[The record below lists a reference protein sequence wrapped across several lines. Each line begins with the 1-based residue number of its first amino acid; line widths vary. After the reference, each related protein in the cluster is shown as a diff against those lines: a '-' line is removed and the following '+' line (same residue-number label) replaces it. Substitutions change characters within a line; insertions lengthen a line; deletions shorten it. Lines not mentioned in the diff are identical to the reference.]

1 MLIHS
6 KRGQTVETGNH
17 IVAIYSDKDAELDEA
32 FEFLKSGLE
41 KNEIIML
48 IIDDIS
54 KDEIR
59 KKINAEWNVD
69 ADTLEKN
76 GHLIIKTTPE
86 WYFPYA
92 QPSVH
97 KLNTVWISM
106 IDYPHIKGKNGV
118 RVFADMSAFFR
129 YGFVRELILYE
140 STLEKEFDFPF
151 TMICA
156 YKSKDIETLNQTQQN
171 TLIRHHHLMWK

>member
-1 MLIHS
+1 MLVRT
-6 KRGQTVETGNH
+6 KRCHTVETGNH
-17 IVAIYSDKDAELDEA
+17 IAVVYSHKDEELEEA

-48 IIDDIS
+48 IMDDIS

-59 KKINAEWNVD
+59 KKINNEWNVD
-69 ADTLEKN
+69 ANTLEKN
-76 GHLIIKTTPE
+76 GYLIIKTTPE

-92 QPSVH
+92 PPSVH

-106 IDYPHIKGKNGV
+106 IDYPYIKRKNGV
-118 RVFADMSAFFR
+118 RVFTDMSAFFR

-156 YKSKDIETLNQTQQN
+156 YKSKDFETLNQKQQN
-171 TLIRHHHLMWK
+171 MLIEHHHLMWK

>member
-1 MLIHS
+1 MLVCTKRCHS
-6 KRGQTVETGNH
+6 VETGNH
-17 IVAIYSDKDAELDEA
+17 IAIVYSDKDKELEEA
-32 FEFLKSGLE
+32 FEFLKFGLE

-48 IIDDIS
+48 ITDDLS

-59 KKINAEWNVD
+59 KKINTEWNVN

-86 WYFPYA
+86 WYFPYG

-106 IDYPHIKGKNGV
+106 IDYPYIKGKNGV
-118 RVFADMSAFFR
+118 RVFADMSAFFK
-129 YGFVRELILYE
+129 YGYMRELILYE

-156 YKSKDIETLNQTQQN
+156 YKSEDIETLDQKQQN
-171 TLIRHHHLMWK
+171 TLIKHHRLTWK

>member
-1 MLIHS
+1 MLVRT
-6 KRGQTVETGNH
+6 KRCHTVETGNH
-17 IVAIYSDKDAELDEA
+17 LGIVYSDKYTEFEEA
-32 FEFLKSGLE
+32 LEFLKHGLE

-48 IIDDIS
+48 ITDDFT

-59 KKINAEWNVD
+59 KKINAQWNVD
-69 ADTLEKN
+69 ANTLEQN
-76 GHLIIKTTPE
+76 GFLIIKTTSE
-86 WYFPYA
+86 WYFLYS

-106 IDYPHIKGKNGV
+106 IDYPNIKGKSGV
-118 RVFADMSAFFR
+118 RIFADMGAFFR
-129 YGFVRELILYE
+129 YGFERELILYE

-156 YKSKDIETLNQTQQN
+156 YKSKDFETLNQKQQN
-171 TLIRHHHLMWK
+171 TLLKHHHLMWK

>member
-1 MLIHS
+1 MLIRT
-6 KRGQTVETGNH
+6 KRCHTIETGNH
-17 IVAIYSDKDAELDEA
+17 LAIVYSDKHTELDEA
-32 FEFLKSGLE
+32 FEFLRYGLE

-48 IIDDIS
+48 ITDDFS

-59 KKINAEWNVD
+59 KKINSEWNLD
-69 ADTLEKN
+69 AETLEKD

-86 WYFPYA
+86 WYFPYSP
-92 QPSVH
+92 PSVH

-106 IDYPHIKGKNGV
+106 IDYPHITRKNGI
-118 RVFADMSAFFR
+118 RIFTDMSAFFR

-171 TLIRHHHLMWK
+171 TLIRHHNLMWK

>member
-1 MLIHS
+1 MLIHA

-17 IVAIYSDKDAELDEA
+17 IATVYSDKDMELEEA
-32 FEFLKSGLE
+32 LEFLKSGLE

-48 IIDDIS
+48 ITDGIS

-59 KKINAEWNVD
+59 KKIRIEWNVD
-69 ADTLEKN
+69 VDALEKN
-76 GHLIIKTTPE
+76 GYLIIKTTHE
-86 WYFPYA
+86 WYFQYA
-92 QPSVH
+92 QTSAH

-106 IDYPHIKGKNGV
+106 VDYPRIKGKNGM
-118 RVFADMSAFFR
+118 RIFADMSAFFR

-156 YKSKDIETLNQTQQN
+156 YKSKDFETLNQKQQN
-171 TLIRHHHLMWK
+171 TLIKHHRSIWK